1 MPENQTEFPLRSVFG
16 AESVHA
22 RDLFPEIV
30 SSEEID
36 RRIMHS
42 EQRIKFWIMAGVAS
56 NLVVA
61 IGAAIPA
68 IFYIGQISVSVQQS
82 ADTMKK
88 IEASQDAN
96 LNWVQNRMIWETRVE
111 EALRRD
117 GVPVEHRDTD
127 GDK

>member
-1 MPENQTEFPLRSVFG
+1 MADEMGLGKAYPVGGVS
-16 AESVHA
+16 A
-22 RDLFPEIV
+22 RELFPEIV

-61 IGAAIPA
+61 VAAAIPA

-82 ADTMKK
+82 AETMKK

-96 LNWVQNRMIWETRVE
+96 LTWVQNRMIWETRVE
-111 EALRRD
+111 AALRAD
-117 GVPVEHRDTD
+117 GVPIEDTSRDR
-127 GDK
+127 